1 MENFNYHRPATVN
14 AAVALLK
21 KSKGGSYMAG
31 GHTLLPTMKQGLASP
46 SDIIDLTAIKGF
58 SGITVTKSAVVIKA
72 GTTHMEVASSAAVKK
87 AIPALWEMAG
97 KIGGVHVRH
106 KGTIGGSVANSDPAA
121 DYPSACLGLGAT
133 IVTNKRKIPADAFF
147 TGMFQTALKD
157 GEIITEV
164 SFPIPKKSSHQK
176 FPNPA
181 SRYALVGVFLSQGTD
196 GKVRVAV
203 TGAGPKVFRVPE
215 LEAALSKNFAV
226 SALAGI
232 SAKSKGLNAD
242 MHATAE
248 YRAHLIGVLARRAVE
263 AAK

>member
-14 AAVALLK
+14 AAAALLK
-21 KSKGGSYMAG
+21 KSKDGSYMAG
-31 GHTLLPTMKQGLASP
+31 GHTLLPTMKQGLAAP
-46 SDIIDLTAIKGF
+46 TDIIDLTAIKGF
-58 SGITVTKSAVVIKA
+58 FGITVSKTAVVIKA
-72 GTTHMEVASSAAVKK
+72 GTCHMDVATSAAIKK

-106 KGTIGGSVANSDPAA
+106 KGTIGGSIANSDPAA

-133 IVTNKRKIPADAFF
+133 IITDKRKIPADAFF
-147 TGMFQTALKD
+147 TGMFATALKR
-157 GEIITEV
+157 GEIITAV

-176 FPNPA
+176 FHNPA
-181 SRYALVGVFLSQGTD
+181 SRFALTGVFLSQD
-196 GKVRVAV
+196 KAGKVRVAV

-215 LEAALSKNFAV
+215 LEAALSKSFAV
-226 SALAGI
+226 SALSGI
-232 SAKSKGLNAD
+232 EAKAKGLNKD

-248 YRAHLIGVLARRAVE
+248 YRAHLIGVLTRRAVE

>member
-46 SDIIDLTAIKGF
+46 TDIIDLTAIKGF
-58 SGITVTKSAVVIKA
+58 SGITVAKSAVVIKA
-72 GTTHMEVASSAAVKK
+72 GTTHQEVATSAAVKK
-87 AIPALWEMAG
+87 AIPALAELAG

-106 KGTIGGSVANSDPAA
+106 KGTIGGSVANNDPAA

-164 SFPIPKKSSHQK
+164 SFPIPKKSSHMK

-181 SRYALVGVFLSQGTD
+181 SRYSLVGVFLAQGSRRESPRGGDGCRPQGVPRDGHGSGPFQELCGLGPCRNFRQSQG
-196 GKVRVAV
+196 
-203 TGAGPKVFRVPE
+203 PE
-215 LEAALSKNFAV
+215 LR
-226 SALAGI
+226 
-232 SAKSKGLNAD
+232 
-242 MHATAE
+242 HAC
-248 YRAHLIGVLARRAVE
+248 HRRIPGPSDRRSGAPGG
-263 AAK
+263 